1 MNEQRFF
8 KLKEK
13 ALKNIDTINKLIQD
27 LKCGEPIPK
36 PKFSSVKVEPEE
48 DFYSVKEVDQVK
60 TDL

>member
-1 MNEQRFF
+1 MNEQRFS

-13 ALKNIDTINKLIQD
+13 ALKNIDTINKLILD

-36 PKFSSVKVEPEE
+36 PKFFSRPEPEE

>member
-13 ALKNIDTINKLIQD
+13 ALKNIDTINKLIEE

-36 PKFSSVKVEPEE
+36 PKFSFDEPKE

>member
-1 MNEQRFF
+1 MNEQRFL
-8 KLKEK
+8 KLKQQ
-13 ALKNIDTINKLIQD
+13 ALKNIDTINKLILD

-36 PKFSSVKVEPEE
+36 PKFFSVKVELEE

>member
-36 PKFSSVKVEPEE
+36 PKFSLVEVEPEE